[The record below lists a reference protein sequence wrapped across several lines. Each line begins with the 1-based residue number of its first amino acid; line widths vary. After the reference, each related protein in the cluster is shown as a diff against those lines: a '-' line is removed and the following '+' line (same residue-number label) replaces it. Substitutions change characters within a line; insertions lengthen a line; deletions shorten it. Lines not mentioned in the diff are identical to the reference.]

1 MEATPIIFLLG
12 IVLVVVAILASAAA
26 SQGDQQRVR
35 QYLVERGATDIF
47 ISKAWAPG
55 DRSTNTYDVAFTDGQ
70 GEQRR
75 TRCQVRRVSWF
86 GNPEID
92 WEDPV

>member
-1 MEATPIIFLLG
+1 MGAVPIIVIFG
-12 IVLVVVAILASAAA
+12 IVLVVTAILASATA
-26 SQGDQQRVR
+26 SQGDQQRIR
-35 QYLVERGATDIF
+35 QHLVERGAIDIF
-47 ISKAWAPG
+47 ISKAWAPD
-55 DRSTNTYDVAFTDGQ
+55 DRGTNTYDVAFTDGQ

-75 TRCQVRRVSWF
+75 TRCKVRRVGRP

>member
-1 MEATPIIFLLG
+1 MEATPIIFILG
-12 IVLVVVAILASAAA
+12 IVLVVAAILASAAA
-26 SQGDQQRVR
+26 SGGNQQRIR
-35 QYLVERGATDIF
+35 QHLVERGATDIF
-47 ISKAWAPG
+47 ISKAWTPDDKAA
-55 DRSTNTYDVAFTDGQ
+55 NTYDVAFTDSQ

-75 TRCQVRRVSWF
+75 TRCQVRRIGWF

>member
-1 MEATPIIFLLG
+1 MGATPIIVILG
-12 IVLVVVAILASAAA
+12 IVLVVAAIFASAAA
-26 SQGDQQRVR
+26 SEGDKRRINQH
-35 QYLVERGATDIF
+35 LIERGATDIF
-47 ISKAWAPG
+47 ISRAWTPG
-55 DRSTNTYDVAFTDGQ
+55 DRDTSTYDVAFTDSQ

-75 TRCQVRRVSWF
+75 TRCQVRRVGWF

>member
-1 MEATPIIFLLG
+1 MEATPIIFIFG
-12 IVLVVVAILASAAA
+12 IVLVVAAILANAAA
-26 SQGDQQRVR
+26 SGGNQQRIR
-35 QYLVERGATDIF
+35 QHLVERGATDIF

-55 DRSTNTYDVAFTDGQ
+55 SKGTNIYDVAFIDSQ

-75 TRCQVRRVSWF
+75 TRCQVRRVNWF

>member
-12 IVLVVVAILASAAA
+12 IVLAAAAILASAAA
-26 SQGDQQRVR
+26 SGGDRQRIR
-35 QYLVERGATDIF
+35 QHLVERGATGIF
-47 ISKAWAPG
+47 IAKAWTPG
-55 DRSTNTYDVAFTDGQ
+55 DRGTNTYDVAFTDSQ

-75 TRCQVRRVSWF
+75 TRCQVRRNSWF

-92 WEDPV
+92 WEDTV

>member
-12 IVLVVVAILASAAA
+12 IVLMAAAILASAAA
-26 SQGDQQRVR
+26 SGGNQQRIR
-35 QYLVERGATDIF
+35 QHLIERGATDIF
-47 ISKAWAPG
+47 ISKAWTPR
-55 DRSTNTYDVAFTDGQ
+55 DRGTNTYDVAFTDSQ

-75 TRCQVRRVSWF
+75 TRCQVRRVNWF

-92 WEDPV
+92 WENPV

>member
-1 MEATPIIFLLG
+1 MEGAPIIVILG
-12 IVLVVVAILASAAA
+12 FVLVVAVILASAAA
-26 SQGDQQRVR
+26 SGGNQQRIR
-35 QYLVERGATDIF
+35 QHLVERGAADIF

-55 DRSTNTYDVAFTDGQ
+55 DRGTNTYDVAFTDSQ

-75 TRCQVRRVSWF
+75 THCQVRRVGWF